1 MPGKRFND
9 PSIPEITRLDVTPE
23 TVIPVEGSLLKK
35 TARLR
40 LTNLAFQSDL
50 VDAVKSHEAAASH
63 ALASTQKNGM
73 MSASDKL
80 KLDAV
85 QLGATANSSDVHL
98 LERGNHTGE
107 QSWVT
112 ITDTPTTLSGYG
124 IIDAAPLINGQI
136 PTSFLPSQ
144 ALIDMVMVNTQA
156 EMLALTGLNVGDRA
170 YRSDLTENRL
180 FTLITL
186 PATNLN
192 NWQRDSIGIQTV
204 NGQSGPTIVLDA
216 ADVGADSS
224 GTASSILGS
233 HTARHG
239 NGAHLPEAGITN
251 ANVAEDA
258 TIAWGKISKSGATPG
273 DIGAQPSGSYAPNPV
288 LNTHISPDAAIAWG
302 KISKVGATP
311 GDIGAQPSGNYA
323 PNPVLNTHISPDAAI
338 AWGKI
343 SKVGATPADIGAQ
356 PSGNYAPNPV
366 LNAHIGANAAIDANK
381 ITIAATGNLTGRDLQ
396 SAVSYLEIR
405 SRTHLWA
412 NVTNTPTTLSGYG
425 ITDAAPLVNGQIP
438 TSFLPSQALI
448 DIVTV
453 NSQAEM
459 LAITGFGVG
468 DRAYRAD
475 LSENRLFTLIAL
487 PATNLNNWQRDSIG
501 IQTVNGQSGP
511 TIVLGAANVGADPAG
526 TADAAVANH
535 ASQRGNG
542 THIPTG
548 GIANANVASNAAIAW
563 DKISKVGATPA
574 DIGAQPSG
582 SYATNP
588 VLNTHI
594 SPDAAIAWGKISKVG
609 ATPADIG
616 AQPSGSYAPNPVL
629 NAHIAANAAI
639 DATKI
644 VVASTGNLTARDLQS
659 AVSFLE
665 TRTRTHSWANVTNTP
680 TTLSGYG
687 ITDAAPLV
695 NGQIP
700 TSFLPSQALIDI
712 VTVNSQAEMLAI
724 TGFGVG
730 DRAYRADLTENR
742 LFTLIALPA
751 TNLNNWQRDS
761 IGIQTVNGQSGP
773 TIVLGAANVG
783 ADPVGTAD
791 AAVANHA
798 SQRGNGTHI
807 PTAGITDTHV
817 AGNAAI
823 AWAKISKSGATP
835 ADIGAQPSGNYA
847 PNPVLN
853 THIAESA
860 AIAWGK
866 ISKSGATPADIG
878 AQPSGSY
885 APNPV
890 LNTHIAESA
899 AIAWGKIS
907 KVGATPADIGAQP
920 SGSYAPNPVL
930 NAHIG
935 ANAAIDASKIIVA
948 ATGNLTGRDL
958 QSAVSY
964 LEIRSRTHSWA
975 NVTNTPTTLSGYGIT
990 DAAPLVNGQI
1000 PTSFLPTQ
1008 SLIDIVTVNSQ
1019 AEMLAITGFG
1029 VGDRAYRADLT
1040 ENRLFTLIA
1049 LPATNINNWQR
1060 DSIGIQTVNGQ
1071 SGPTIVLGAANVG
1084 ADPVGTAD
1092 AAVANHAS
1100 QRGNGTHIPTGGI
1113 ANANVASSAAIAWD
1127 KISKVGATP
1136 GDIGAQPSG
1145 SYAPNPVLNTHIAPE
1160 AAIAA
1165 TKIAVAT
1172 AGNLTGRDL
1181 QAAVTYLEAR
1191 TRVQEN
1197 IAMNGDFLVAQRGTS
1212 FSVPSGMQ
1220 SFYTL
1225 DRWAVSFSGTATAT
1239 VTQSLSN
1246 TPTVDQAGG
1255 LHPGASFQLVVNT
1268 AQASY
1273 AADQWAGLFH
1283 RVEGILLRR
1292 FFTLI
1297 PYTVSFWVKSSR
1309 PGTYCLATRTGTF
1322 SHSCVV
1328 EYTINA
1334 ANTWERKVL
1343 NFPALPSGNWNYSN
1357 GTGVEFFWTLACGSN
1372 FRSPTPGAWS
1382 NVSVIGTAN
1391 QVNFNETSGNT
1402 FALSLVKVEPG
1413 TTPTLFVPSPQSEL
1427 DCKRYYTRVA
1437 LSAMG
1442 YTPQALGFVGSLV
1455 ALPVPMRLS
1464 PSAKVVGALSRSNIS
1479 TNPTYPP
1486 AVGMGSTRE
1495 GYFIA
1500 YSEIAG
1506 HCWVLNELWEFNAEL

>member
-1 MPGKRFND
+1 MAEYGEEINIIAYEGRQHHNCAVLLSLLRLNMPGKRFND

-23 TVIPVEGSLLKK
+23 TVIPVEGSLLEK

-40 LTNLAFQSDL
+40 LTNLAFQSDIT
-50 VDAVKSHEAAASH
+50 DAVKSHEAAASH
-63 ALASTQKNGM
+63 PLASTQKNGM

-136 PTSFLPSQ
+136 PTSYLPTQ
-144 ALIDMVMVNTQA
+144 ALIDIITVNSQA

-180 FTLITL
+180 FTLIAL

-216 ADVGADSS
+216 ADIGAERAGAADSV
-224 GTASSILGS
+224 LGS
-233 HTARHG
+233 HAQLQG
-239 NGAHLPEAGITN
+239 NGEHLPEGGITD
-251 ANVAEDA
+251 ANVASDA
-258 TIAWGKISKSGATPG
+258 AITWGKISKVGATPG
-273 DIGAQPSGSYAPNPV
+273 DIGAQPSGSYAPNPI
-288 LNTHISPDAAIAWG
+288 LNAHISPDAAIAWG

-311 GDIGAQPSGNYA
+311 GDIGAQPSGSYA
-323 PNPVLNTHISPDAAI
+323 PNPVLNTHIAANAAI
-338 AWGKI
+338 SWEKI
-343 SKVGATPADIGAQ
+343 SKVGATPGDIGAQ

-366 LNAHIGANAAIDANK
+366 LNAHIGANAAIDASK
-381 ITIAATGNLTGRDLQ
+381 IIVAATGNLTGRDLQ

-405 SRTHLWA
+405 SRTHSWA

-468 DRAYRAD
+468 DRAYRSD
-475 LSENRLFTLIAL
+475 LTENRLFTLIAL

-511 TIVLGAANVGADPAG
+511 TIVLGAANVGADPVG

-563 DKISKVGATPA
+563 DKISKVGATPG

-582 SYATNP
+582 SYAPNP

-609 ATPADIG
+609 ATPGDIG
-616 AQPSGSYAPNPVL
+616 AQPSGNYAPNPVL
-629 NAHIAANAAI
+629 NTHIAANAAI

-730 DRAYRADLTENR
+730 DRAYRSDLTENR

-798 SQRGNGTHI
+798 SQRGNGAHI
-807 PTAGITDTHV
+807 PTAGITDTQV

-823 AWAKISKSGATP
+823 AWGKVSKSGATP

-847 PNPVLN
+847 PNPL
-853 THIAESA
+853 
-860 AIAWGK
+860 
-866 ISKSGATPADIG
+866 
-878 AQPSGSY
+878 
-885 APNPV
+885 
-890 LNTHIAESA
+890 
-899 AIAWGKIS
+899 
-907 KVGATPADIGAQP
+907 
-920 SGSYAPNPVL
+920 L
-930 NAHIG
+930 NA
-935 ANAAIDASKIIVA
+935 
-948 ATGNLTGRDL
+948 
-958 QSAVSY
+958 
-964 LEIRSRTHSWA
+964 
-975 NVTNTPTTLSGYGIT
+975 
-990 DAAPLVNGQI
+990 
-1000 PTSFLPTQ
+1000 
-1008 SLIDIVTVNSQ
+1008 
-1019 AEMLAITGFG
+1019 
-1029 VGDRAYRADLT
+1029 
-1040 ENRLFTLIA
+1040 
-1049 LPATNINNWQR
+1049 
-1060 DSIGIQTVNGQ
+1060 
-1071 SGPTIVLGAANVG
+1071 
-1084 ADPVGTAD
+1084 
-1092 AAVANHAS
+1092 
-1100 QRGNGTHIPTGGI
+1100 
-1113 ANANVASSAAIAWD
+1113 
-1127 KISKVGATP
+1127 
-1136 GDIGAQPSG
+1136 
-1145 SYAPNPVLNTHIAPE
+1145 HIAPE

-1165 TKIAVAT
+1165 SKIAVAT

-1212 FSVPSGMQ
+1212 FSIPSGMQ

-1246 TPTVDQAGG
+1246 IPTVEQAG
-1255 LHPGASFQLVVNT
+1255 LHPGASFQLAVNT
-1268 AQASY
+1268 AQAAY
-1273 AADQWAGLFH
+1273 AADQWAGIYH

-1292 FFTLI
+1292 FFSQI

-1309 PGTYCLATRTGTF
+1309 PGTYCLATRTGGFT
-1322 SHSCVV
+1322 HSCVV

-1402 FALSLVKVEPG
+1402 FVLSLVKVEPG
-1413 TTPTLFVPSPQSEL
+1413 TTPTLFVPSLQSEL
-1427 DCKRYYTRVA
+1427 ECKRYYTRVA

-1442 YTPQALGFVGSLV
+1442 YTPQALGYVGTLV
-1455 ALPVPMRLS
+1455 ALPVPMRLG
-1464 PSAKVVGALSRSNIS
+1464 PSAKVAGALSRSNIS
-1479 TNPTYPP
+1479 TASNAQP